1 MSQGGSSAKGGSSNR
16 QKETIVKNK
25 KLETSALNANVLVL
39 RNALFEESGADKD
52 VTASIASIFKTF
64 KRNGMNVRLDF
75 SVKLT
80 KKEFTW
86 AYELTKGAMEQVYDD
101 SGYGWDDE
109 DKEKELKEDGARF
122 LIVRDEASN
131 EPVAFCHFR
140 FTVQGEVMQQMTG
153 TTCLYVWDIQVE
165 EEFQRKGL
173 GGHLLKVLELIA
185 FQQRMKFVSVPVQV
199 ACTSGISFITKV
211 KGYGPDAYL
220 SEMLQFS
227 AEDEGFQVYSKELG
241 TGKTKAVAASAVPAT
256 AAVADVAPAPA
267 PVAAK
272 KVDNNVFGFG
282 AAAATTP
289 LKTKTPMM
297 ESSPTSI
304 AVADEGADLGD
315 AMDRLAVN

>member
-1 MSQGGSSAKGGSSNR
+1 
-16 QKETIVKNK
+16 
-25 KLETSALNANVLVL
+25 
-39 RNALFEESGADKD
+39 
-52 VTASIASIFKTF
+52 
-64 KRNGMNVRLDF
+64 
-75 SVKLT
+75 LT
-80 KKEFTW
+80 KKELTW
-86 AYELTKGAMEQVYDD
+86 AFDLTKNAMEQVYDD

-220 SEMLQFS
+220 SDVLQFS

-241 TGKTKAVAASAVPAT
+241 TGKTKAAVAASAVPAT
-256 AAVADVAPAPA
+256 AAVANAAPAPA

-282 AAAATTP
+282 AAATTP
-289 LKTKTPMM
+289 LKTKTPVM

-304 AVADEGADLGD
+304 AVADEEVNLGD